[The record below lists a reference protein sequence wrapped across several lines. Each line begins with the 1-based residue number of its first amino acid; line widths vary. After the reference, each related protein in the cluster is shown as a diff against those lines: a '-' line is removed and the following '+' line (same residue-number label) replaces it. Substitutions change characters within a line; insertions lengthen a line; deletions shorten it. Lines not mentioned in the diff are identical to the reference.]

1 MNKLDIK
8 KVGLLLILI
17 GIILLI
23 ISIGM
28 IYDENKM
35 ISRSKAVIDKATIIY
50 SGKISSELEFSNRGP
65 RILMEYNKKI
75 VYRYIDYLEKTH
87 EVTEIVSSIDYKKI
101 SERYLLGETIEITY
115 DKNNPDISII
125 GKLNS
130 YILPYN
136 SGVFILYLMSYGMVV
151 IGIYLYTQKKYKY
164 IENNNPNNS
173 YIYTNNN
180 IEFAIK
186 LYSTILLIFI
196 ILIFLYF
203 KIYLFSIIF
212 GLLLII
218 QQIKYYIY
226 STKQEILCLEVIDI
240 THIDYERETVIFKDE
255 NGIIYQYATDFGEYF
270 KNGEKYELVIKM
282 KNLKKEKIRD
292 STNSVIYNIINIE
305 KNKFSKI

>member
-75 VYRYIDYLEKTH
+75 VYRYIDYLGKTH
-87 EVTEIVSSIDYKKI
+87 DVTEIVSSIDYKKI

-203 KIYLFSIIF
+203 KIYLFSIIC